1 MTSLE
6 SSHEANHQFVIQ
18 TLVLLLGVSVVG
30 SNAFL
35 MSPVMHDIS
44 SSLSSSVGQ
53 TARAVAAYGGA
64 LALTGLFLTGYVQ
77 RFGYKTALMVSGAVL
92 TLGILSTGLAVSWQ
106 MLLASQAV
114 AGLAAGIMLPT
125 LYSMTAVVAPKGKE
139 SATLGKVITG
149 WSLAMVAGVPLSAFI
164 ADLLSWRYAYFL
176 VGGLSL
182 AATLGFLWLPN
193 AETGNRTEPTSLRS
207 ALKIPAS
214 LPTYLICFLYMVSFY
229 GVFTFLG
236 SHVQLTLHYSTSFS
250 GLTVLAYGIGFGV
263 AGLTGKRL
271 DEHTPQKLIKP
282 TLFSLAL
289 VYLSFVVLATNY
301 WLLLAGCLIWGFA
314 NQLGL
319 NCLVSILT
327 QLDQNQ
333 RVRLMGI
340 YSAVAYGGTMVA
352 GITFGLMYD
361 IGSFNTLLIAAS
373 ALCLASFL
381 ISTSAYKH

>member
-6 SSHEANHQFVIQ
+6 SSHKANHQFVIQ

-92 TLGILSTGLAVSWQ
+92 TLGILSTGLAGNWQ

-114 AGLAAGIMLPT
+114 AGLGAGILLPT

-176 VGGLSL
+176 VSSLSL

-207 ALKIPAS
+207 AFKIPAS

-250 GLTVLAYGIGFGV
+250 GLTVLVYGIGFGV

-301 WLLLAGCLIWGFA
+301 WLLLAGCLIWGFV

-319 NCLVSILT
+319 TCLVSILI

-340 YSAVAYGGTMVA
+340 YSAVAYSGTMVA
-352 GITFGLMYD
+352 GIAFGLMYD
-361 IGSFNTLLIAAS
+361 IGSFSTLLIAAA
-373 ALCLASFL
+373 ALCLTAFL
-381 ISTSAYKH
+381 ISLTVYKR

>member
-1 MTSLE
+1 
-6 SSHEANHQFVIQ
+6 
-18 TLVLLLGVSVVG
+18 
-30 SNAFL
+30 
-35 MSPVMHDIS
+35 
-44 SSLSSSVGQ
+44 
-53 TARAVAAYGGA
+53 
-64 LALTGLFLTGYVQ
+64 
-77 RFGYKTALMVSGAVL
+77 
-92 TLGILSTGLAVSWQ
+92 
-106 MLLASQAV
+106 
-114 AGLAAGIMLPT
+114 
-125 LYSMTAVVAPKGKE
+125 
-139 SATLGKVITG
+139 
-149 WSLAMVAGVPLSAFI
+149 MVAGVPLSAFI

-176 VGGLSL
+176 VSSLSL

-207 ALKIPAS
+207 AFKIPAS

-250 GLTVLAYGIGFGV
+250 GLTVLVYGIGFGV

-289 VYLSFVVLATNY
+289 VYLSFVFLATNY

-319 NCLVSILT
+319 TCLVSILI

-340 YSAVAYGGTMVA
+340 YSAVAYSGTMVA
-352 GITFGLMYD
+352 GIAFGLMYD
-361 IGSFNTLLIAAS
+361 IGSFSTLLIAAA
-373 ALCLASFL
+373 ALCLTAFL
-381 ISTSAYKH
+381 ISLTVYKR